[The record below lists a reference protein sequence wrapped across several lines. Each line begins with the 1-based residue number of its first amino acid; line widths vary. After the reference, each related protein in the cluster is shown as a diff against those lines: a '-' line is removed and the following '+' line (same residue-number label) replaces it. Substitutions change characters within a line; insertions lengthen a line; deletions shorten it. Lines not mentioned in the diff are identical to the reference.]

1 MNMVIYILLAVICT
15 LVILFWKKLHL
26 GDEIRLYFVLGAAI
40 GVLGL
45 ASVLSGNDGRLKLDE
60 DGRAVLERREPGK
73 GSYTEKLVLELEGVQ
88 RDYSVRIDDEHLSET
103 EVNEAFVSAVET
115 IDRSFFSENMYQD
128 EVRGHV
134 NPLKLIEVAV
144 ASDEDRGQKL
154 KAEVTVDYTYQP
166 SGVIASDGTLRDD
179 KIDEGGSLIQV
190 TAGLSCDGRRMEHVF
205 SLMAYK
211 NVVSGT
217 DAVIAKL
224 EDDLADQNEGE
235 GEYISLPSEIDGVAL
250 DWSEPKRRDTYNIM
264 LLGIVAAVGIF
275 IAKREDKKKKEKD
288 RRMELEREYP
298 MMVSALSLLIG
309 AGMTVGAAWDRIV
322 NAYVKRVE
330 TGRKREA
337 IYDEMLLT
345 SRQIK
350 DGKSEKDSFAGFAER
365 TGLGIYRKLISMIL
379 QNLRKGGKDLD
390 HMLEREVEDA
400 YVMLRNQAKT
410 KGAEASTKMLLPMM
424 LSLLVVIVVIIVP
437 AIYTMEV

>member
-1 MNMVIYILLAVICT
+1 
-15 LVILFWKKLHL
+15 
-26 GDEIRLYFVLGAAI
+26 
-40 GVLGL
+40 
-45 ASVLSGNDGRLKLDE
+45 
-60 DGRAVLERREPGK
+60 
-73 GSYTEKLVLELEGVQ
+73 
-88 RDYSVRIDDEHLSET
+88 
-103 EVNEAFVSAVET
+103 
-115 IDRSFFSENMYQD
+115 
-128 EVRGHV
+128 
-134 NPLKLIEVAV
+134 
-144 ASDEDRGQKL
+144 
-154 KAEVTVDYTYQP
+154 
-166 SGVIASDGTLRDD
+166 
-179 KIDEGGSLIQV
+179 
-190 TAGLSCDGRRMEHVF
+190 
-205 SLMAYK
+205 
-211 NVVSGT
+211 
-217 DAVIAKL
+217 
-224 EDDLADQNEGE
+224 
-235 GEYISLPSEIDGVAL
+235 
-250 DWSEPKRRDTYNIM
+250 
-264 LLGIVAAVGIF
+264 
-275 IAKREDKKKKEKD
+275 
-288 RRMELEREYP
+288 MELEREYP